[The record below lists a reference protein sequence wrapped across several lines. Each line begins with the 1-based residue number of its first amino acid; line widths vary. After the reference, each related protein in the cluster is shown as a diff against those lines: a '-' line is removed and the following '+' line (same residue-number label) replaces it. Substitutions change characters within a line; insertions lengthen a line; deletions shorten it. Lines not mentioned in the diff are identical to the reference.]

1 MHLNGY
7 VALTFHS
14 GNTPNLC
21 ITVLFSFLN
30 GFNLNVHQMEDWL
43 HIDHIAMKWNFMQM
57 LEKKTYFC
65 SKDDKMRPDQ
75 RNLFPDT

>member
-1 MHLNGY
+1 MVICSNIP
-7 VALTFHS
+7 S

-43 HIDHIAMKWNFMQM
+43 HIDTYSHEMEFYAVVG
-57 LEKKTYFC
+57 KKTYFC

>member
-1 MHLNGY
+1 
-7 VALTFHS
+7 
-14 GNTPNLC
+14 
-21 ITVLFSFLN
+21 
-30 GFNLNVHQMEDWL
+30 MEDWL